1 MLLLEAYNVPH
12 GEEGRQTA
20 SGVGRSG
27 PETAL
32 FLPFDLK
39 VLVTLRCQAV
49 ERARTVKGNSR
60 VRLLALPVA
69 PALLHSAEIVTS
81 LVLLC
86 VQGAFEVHRTVA
98 RCSASKQN
106 VHFHCRSD
114 VDPHWYSNWVFESHF
129 VDCARVQLPLNGF
142 RFQIF
147 TMDND
152 SKRTSHHLL
161 SWRKKECYIQ
171 FFRDQ

>member
-1 MLLLEAYNVPH
+1 VLQLVAYNFPH
-12 GEEGRQTA
+12 REKDRQAA
-20 SGVGRSG
+20 SGAGRTG
-27 PETAL
+27 PGSAL
-32 FLPFDLK
+32 FLPCDLK
-39 VLVTLRCQAV
+39 ALVTLRCQAI
-49 ERARTVKGNSR
+49 EKARTVKGNSR
-60 VRLLALPVA
+60 VRLLVLPVA
-69 PALLHSAEIVTS
+69 LTLLHSAEIVTS
-81 LVLLC
+81 FVFLY
-86 VQGAFEVHRTVA
+86 VQGAFEVHGTVA

-114 VDPHWYSNWVFESHF
+114 VDPHWYSNWVFELRF

-161 SWRKKECYIQ
+161 SWRKKDCCIQ
-171 FFRDQ
+171 LFRDQ